1 MGLWRLAGPLSREPP
16 TFAPTAARIPCCQ
29 FHFLCLAQGP
39 VPTATSSLL
48 VTFPPCTPF
57 PTQFSRQPR
66 LKLNWKHSFT
76 SLFLLA
82 QGSLLSEL
90 QTPVMPARSG
100 VREPTPSPTASE
112 LKGATATD

>member
-1 MGLWRLAGPLSREPP
+1 MGLWRLAGPLSREAP
-16 TFAPTAARIPCCQ
+16 TFAPTTARIPCCQ

-57 PTQFSRQPR
+57 PTQFSKQPR

-82 QGSLLSEL
+82 QGSA
-90 QTPVMPARSG
+90 V
-100 VREPTPSPTASE
+100 
-112 LKGATATD
+112 